1 MDYGEE
7 HTWEHVNTWEINQT
21 NHTCGDAVVWT
32 KSPTNC
38 GQPNQRFR
46 FNHDGEEIQNTI
58 VIFFYILICP
68 CCPLVGPS
76 VWQGPT
82 SCPLFPPLKLEIHD
96 FVIYKFCFVFPLLSA
111 SCPPLCDRGQLVAP
125 LFSLL
130 KLKIWWFQ
138 WLKINSPLLSGGQ
151 LGCPLISR
159 SWNKIQSEIPLL
171 TEWRKSLSNPS
182 ISKSL
187 VVQSYLLTYVDRT
200 PAITYLP

>member
-1 MDYGEE
+1 MLSASWPQCVAGANQLPPFPTPK
-7 HTWEHVNTWEINQT
+7 TWNPW
-21 NHTCGDAVVWT
+21 
-32 KSPTNC
+32 
-38 GQPNQRFR
+38 FR
-46 FNHDGEEIQNTI
+46 DLQ
-58 VIFFYILICP
+58 IL
-68 CCPLVGPS
+68 
-76 VWQGPT
+76 
-82 SCPLFPPLKLEIHD
+82 
-96 FVIYKFCFVFPLLSA
+96 FCFVFPLLSA

-200 PAITYLP
+200 PGVFALKEKDQLMFFRIFTFWIFFNPVEW